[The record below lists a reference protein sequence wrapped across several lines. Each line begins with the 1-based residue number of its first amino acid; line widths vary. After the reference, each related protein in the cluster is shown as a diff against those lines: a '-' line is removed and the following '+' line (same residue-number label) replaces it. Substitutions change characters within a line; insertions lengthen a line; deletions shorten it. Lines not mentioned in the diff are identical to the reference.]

1 MGSADRPVGTPGPG
15 HQHPHPAPLSAIRCP
30 LFGGAEHRFVPHP
43 VTEVCAFVGE
53 DDTGINVDDIL
64 ADGCVPCTGPGEYTI
79 SAEGGSVTVTVYN
92 FG

>member
-1 MGSADRPVGTPGPG
+1 M
-15 HQHPHPAPLSAIRCP
+15 
-30 LFGGAEHRFVPHP
+30 
-43 VTEVCAFVGE
+43 GE